1 MIQVEHLVKRYGS
14 DAAGPRAVN
23 DVSFTV
29 EEGGF
34 YTLVGPSGCGKT
46 TTLRSIAGLE
56 RPNSGTIRLDDRVVH
71 SSKGSVPTHAREIG
85 MVFQNYAV
93 WPHMNV
99 FNNVAFPLRVA
110 GKGRPDSASIKKR
123 VQRALEVVGLGGL
136 EDRMST
142 QLSGGQQ
149 QRLSFARAI
158 VREPNVLLLD
168 EPLSNLDAK
177 LRERMRRDL
186 KLLHRELGIT
196 SLFVTHDQVEALSM
210 SDRIGVMRG
219 GKIVQEGSP
228 EDVYHRPVNE
238 FVATF
243 IGSTNLI
250 RGVVS
255 RVDDGVVVVDT
266 PLGPTRGTAV
276 QTPSVGDPASIAIRP
291 EDLMVTPQSAT
302 DRPESSDV
310 NRLSGRV
317 RVGMFAGPF
326 AELEVDVNGVHLSAR
341 SGSRTPLDWS
351 LPVSVELPIAATRV
365 FSGDGLGQTADV
377 DEDAAGVPSASGP
390 SDVVIA
396 GQGVPV
402 A

>member
-56 RPNSGTIRLDDRVVH
+56 RPNSGTIRLGDKVVH

-110 GKGRPDSASIKKR
+110 GKGKPDSAGIKKR

-186 KLLHRELGIT
+186 KLLHRQLGIT

-255 RVDDGVVVVDT
+255 RVDNGVVVVDT
-266 PLGPTRGTAV
+266 PLGPTRGTPV
-276 QTPSVGDPASIAIRP
+276 QSPRVGDPASIAIRP
-291 EDLMVTPQSAT
+291 EDLVVTPMAAA
-302 DRPESSDV
+302 DRPEADDV

-341 SGSRTPLDWS
+341 SGSRSPLDWS
-351 LPVSVELPIAATRV
+351 LPVTVELPVAATRV
-365 FSGDGLGQTADV
+365 FSGEGLAAAAELDEEASQAEREHADA
-377 DEDAAGVPSASGP
+377 EPVPTEH
-390 SDVVIA
+390 
-396 GQGVPV
+396 GVPV
-402 A
+402 S